1 MTTVSEQWEKDV
13 EKYENEY
20 NYISA
25 KEFLE
30 KVISL
35 KESRSEREVSNALG
49 MTLVETSKRIKA
61 AQNKINKVL
70 KEMVKVLKEAGLS
83 EKEIA
88 IKLGKEESTIHRL
101 LKMDA

>member
-35 KESRSEREVSNALG
+35 KESRSEREVSSALG

-61 AQNKINKVL
+61 AQNKIIKVL
-70 KEMVKVLKEAGLS
+70 NERAKELKETGLS
-83 EKEIA
+83 DREIA
-88 IKLGKEESTIHRL
+88 IKLGKKESTIHRL